1 MNNYLKSIILLLA
14 IQLFSCSKE
23 NRYNYLNIEITV
35 NDFYTGQPVK
45 WKAFAEY
52 TIKGEDFTTHI
63 GTGEGYKHIVM
74 KRPGKG
80 SSYNVRIYFDEENYA
95 PYPDYYHFS
104 NQYVTVNSGKKHSF
118 SFLAKPTRRFKF
130 ILTNT
135 NCQGS
140 EDSVFIKF
148 MEKPYGQDLSF
159 AGCLN
164 QYEAAGYYGWI
175 SYYNEPNVN
184 FRVKTIK
191 NGVIDSFFVQQQLE
205 PVGITPVY
213 INY

>member
-45 WKAFAEY
+45 WKAYAEY
-52 TIKGEDFTTHI
+52 TIKGEDFTTLI
-63 GTGEGYKHIVM
+63 ANGEGYKHIVM

-95 PYPDYYHFS
+95 PYPDYYEFS
-104 NQYVTVNSGKKHSF
+104 NELVTVNSGKKHSF
-118 SFLAKPTRRFKF
+118 SFKAKPTRRFKF
-130 ILTNT
+130 VLSNT
-135 NCQGS
+135 NCTGAN
-140 EDSVFIKF
+140 DSVFVKLI
-148 MEKPYGQDLSF
+148 ERPTAEYIYT
-159 AGCLN
+159 GCLN
-164 QYEAAGYYGWI
+164 QYEAVNSHGW
-175 SYYNEPNVN
+175 STFFNEPNVN

-205 PVGITPVY
+205 PIGITPVY